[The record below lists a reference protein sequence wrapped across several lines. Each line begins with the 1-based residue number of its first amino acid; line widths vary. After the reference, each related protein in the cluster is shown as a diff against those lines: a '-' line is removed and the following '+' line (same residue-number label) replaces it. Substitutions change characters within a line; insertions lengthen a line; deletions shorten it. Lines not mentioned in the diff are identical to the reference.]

1 MLESLICGDTHIPSD
16 DFCQVLNNIKKKS
29 NNGKTVLEKQ
39 FQVFLNLKVLS
50 VCPLILLLQILDKV
64 SLKPADILSESATL
78 VSSKNRS
85 INFLPCMLHIVL
97 L

>member
-1 MLESLICGDTHIPSD
+1 MCGVTRIPSA
-16 DFCQVLNNIKKKS
+16 DFSQVLNKIKKKP
-29 NNGKTVLEKQ
+29 NNEKTVLEKQ
-39 FQVFLNLKVLS
+39 FQVFLRLIVLA
-50 VCPLILLLQILDKV
+50 VCLQILLLLQILDKV

-85 INFLPCMLHIVL
+85 INFLPCMLHKL